1 MSDSLHPRNHAERL
15 ALFRAQVLGPV
26 LHRTLA
32 RGELTQEL
40 QQLSQ
45 RHFRAPG
52 ADITRSYAV
61 PTLLR
66 WYRAYRKGG
75 LKALIP
81 TSRAIGNALALTGE
95 QRELLL
101 EIRREHPSA
110 AVTVILETLQADGR
124 LEPGQ
129 ISPETVRRLYRRHG
143 LRRRRK
149 REARP
154 ELEGRRRWEA
164 EHVGALWHADVCHGK
179 TIVLGERRVPV
190 RIHAI
195 LDDKSRYI
203 VAIVTLEHEREIGM
217 VDLLVQAIRHYGVP
231 KMLYLDNGSTYR
243 GEALETICGRL
254 GIHLLHAHPYDPQA
268 RGKMERFWGTMRQGC
283 LDHIGNVNSLHAIQV
298 RLSAWLSERYHKREH
313 ASLLGRS
320 PARTWSERQLRPV
333 DETELAEALT
343 LRATRRVRADCTL
356 SIGGIDWETKERFLA
371 GRSVTIA
378 RTLADAAAAPWIEHE
393 NATYRLQPV
402 DPVANGKLRRTARS
416 KRTGIDAVEFDPA
429 SVVLDVYFG
438 RNKGTTP

>member
-343 LRATRRVRADCTL
+343 LRATRRTCQKFCV
-356 SIGGIDWETKERFLA
+356 
-371 GRSVTIA
+371 
-378 RTLADAAAAPWIEHE
+378 
-393 NATYRLQPV
+393 
-402 DPVANGKLRRTARS
+402 
-416 KRTGIDAVEFDPA
+416 
-429 SVVLDVYFG
+429 
-438 RNKGTTP
+438 